1 MVVNGI
7 GDGHMNSGDDSGR
20 NPILPRP
27 EASSDVLEVSI
38 PAAGVDLM
46 GDLCLVHTEDA
57 RGVIVFAHG
66 SGSSR
71 KSPRNQLVARVLNQH
86 GFSTLLVDLL
96 TPAEH
101 FVVSKRFDISLLT
114 TRLAEIVYWVK
125 SDPRLSALCVGLF
138 GASTGA
144 AAALRVAGILV
155 EHVNCVVCRG
165 GRTDLTGPLISR
177 VRAPTL
183 LIVGGEDK
191 DVLAINNTTI
201 EQLSCRKRLAVV
213 PGATHLFEEK
223 GALEDVAHIAS
234 YWFRNY
240 VAHTELPDESPSPM
254 PR

>member
-1 MVVNGI
+1 
-7 GDGHMNSGDDSGR
+7 MNSGDDSGR
-20 NPILPRP
+20 NPTAPRQ
-27 EASSDVLEVSI
+27 ELSSDMLEVSI
-38 PAAGVDLM
+38 PAAGVDLL
-46 GDLCLVHTEDA
+46 GDLCLVQTENA

-96 TPAEH
+96 TPTEH

-125 SDPRLSALCVGLF
+125 RDSRLSALHVGLF

-155 EHVNCVVCRG
+155 EYVSCVVCRG

-177 VRAPTL
+177 VKAPTL

-191 DVLAINNTTI
+191 DVLAMNTKTI
-201 EQLSCRKRLAVV
+201 DQLSCRKRLAVV

-234 YWFRNY
+234 YWFLNY
-240 VAHTELPDESPSPM
+240 VTRTELPDATASPI